1 MSITQREGII
11 TCIPKGDKPR
21 EYLKNWRPISLLN
34 VVYKIGS
41 SCIANRIKN
50 VLPTLIH
57 EDQTGFVPG
66 RYIGDNLRLLY
77 DIIHYLKEENLQGLL
92 VSIDFEK
99 AFDSVDWGFMEK
111 VLKQFGF
118 GKDIIQ
124 WVSAFY
130 KDIKSSIIVNGQA
143 SSSFNIERGCRQG
156 DPISPYL
163 FILCAEVLACRIRE
177 DENIKGIKI
186 DDTEFKIS
194 QFADDTTSLLNG
206 DRHSFEQLF
215 RQLDYFGEISGL
227 KLNAEKTNN
236 VWLGNKSL
244 ELVI

>member
-1 MSITQREGII
+1 ME
-11 TCIPKGDKPR
+11 
-21 EYLKNWRPISLLN
+21 
-34 VVYKIGS
+34 
-41 SCIANRIKN
+41 N
-50 VLPTLIH
+50 VLN
-57 EDQTGFVPG
+57 
-66 RYIGDNLRLLY
+66 YY
-77 DIIHYLKEENLQGLL
+77 
-92 VSIDFEK
+92 
-99 AFDSVDWGFMEK
+99 
-111 VLKQFGF
+111 GF

-163 FILCAEVLACRIRE
+163 FILCAEVLASRIRE
-177 DENIKGIKI
+177 DDNIKGIKI

-206 DRHSFEQLF
+206 DRHSFEQFF

-236 VWLGNKSL
+236 VWLGNKRNSDIRWLPHLDMNWNPPKFKILGLWFTCNLEKMEKLNTYDKSL
-244 ELVI
+244 ETKVLFN